1 MSSPLLDQV
10 TSVKVKLG
18 LLVAVSVTVASV
30 IAAVG
35 AVGGVPIW
43 LSVPVTVALALGV
56 TQLLAVGMT
65 SPLREMTTAA
75 RQMARGDYSGRVT
88 ATSAD
93 EVGELARAFNRM
105 AEDLA
110 AVDRQR
116 RELVANVSHELRTP
130 LAALCAVLENLVDG
144 VAEPDPVA
152 LRTALDQAE
161 RLATL
166 ASDLLDLARVDAGE
180 APLSSTQVSVLE
192 LLERS
197 VAEARVAGREVKYDV
212 QVTPPEL
219 TVPAD
224 PARLHQLVGNLLDNA
239 SRHSPADGVVRIT
252 ARATPLPTD
261 SATELAAGWRL
272 EVADEGPGIPV
283 ADRDRVFERFGTLAE
298 TEGGGGTGLGLAI
311 ARWVTDL
318 HGGTIHF
325 VEPEPPSTGA
335 RVRVDL
341 PYEPQ
346 KQAHA
351 AKDPLMADGQSGRAV
366 GRSGRAVATGRST
379 GEPQRGVDAVGS
391 SAAAAAPAVAR
402 TESPMDM
409 LFGRFWPE
417 SGVPGNVRAVLY
429 CLGVGLLAGIVM
441 PFRDNGI
448 GTLTVLLAAGGVI
461 VGFSFNRGSLFTR
474 ACAVLCVLLAS
485 TVALRDA
492 EWIVFLC
499 VLAGG
504 AVCVA
509 GIVNGRTLPAFVLAG
524 MALPLAALRGLPWLG
539 RSLQAVSG
547 LGKRAAALR
556 TIVWSL
562 LGVIVF
568 GLLFASADAV
578 FAEWAGAIVPDLEFD
593 TFVLRAFIT
602 VAVGGVVLAAT
613 YLALNP
619 PRVEP
624 RTGTTRSVAHRYE
637 WLAPVL
643 LVDAVFLV
651 FLAAQATVI
660 FGGHDYLERTTGLT
674 YAEYVHQGFGQL
686 TVATAL
692 TLLVVWAA
700 ARKAPRTTSADL
712 AWLRGSLGLLCVLTL
727 VVVVSALYRMH
738 VYQEAYGFTRL
749 RLLVDVFEGW
759 LGLLVI
765 GVIAAGVTL
774 RAAWLPR
781 AALLSG
787 AGLLFLMAAVNP
799 DAWVAQH
806 NVDRY
811 EATGKVDWSYLQSLS
826 ADAVPV
832 LAKLPD
838 TVVECALK
846 GHEPGDDDWL
856 EWNFGRQRAEPLM
869 RSQLT
874 TWQYDPTTCTRESTN

>member
-30 IAAVG
+30 VAAVG
-35 AVGGVPIW
+35 VGGGVPFW
-43 LSVPVTVALALGV
+43 LSIPVTVALALGV

-65 SPLREMTTAA
+65 SPLREMTAAA
-75 RQMARGDYSGRVT
+75 RRMARGDYSGRVT
-88 ATSAD
+88 ATSSD

-144 VAEPDPVA
+144 VAEPDPAA

-180 APLSSTQVSVLE
+180 VQLSTTHVSVME
-192 LLERS
+192 LLERA
-197 VAEARVAGREVKYDV
+197 VAEARVAGREVGYDV
-212 QVTPPEL
+212 RVTPPAL
-219 TVPAD
+219 TATAD
-224 PARLHQLVGNLLDNA
+224 PARLHQLVANLLDNA
-239 SRHSPADGVVRIT
+239 SRHSPAGGVVRIT
-252 ARATPLPTD
+252 AQGTPT
-261 SATELAAGWRL
+261 GWRL
-272 EVADEGPGIPV
+272 EVADEGPGIPA

-298 TEGGGGTGLGLAI
+298 AEGGGGTGLGLAI

-325 VEPEPPSTGA
+325 VEPEPRTAGA

-341 PYEPQ
+341 PHEPRQ
-346 KQAHA
+346 HTHI
-351 AKDPLMADGQSGRAV
+351 P
-366 GRSGRAVATGRST
+366 
-379 GEPQRGVDAVGS
+379 S
-391 SAAAAAPAVAR
+391 SAQEPVMTNPVHTPALPAPAVG
-402 TESPMDM
+402 PMPEPAM
-409 LFGRFWPE
+409 NTLFGSFWPDT
-417 SGVPGNVRAVLY
+417 GVPGNVRAVL
-429 CLGVGLLAGIVM
+429 CSLGVGLLAAMVL
-441 PFRDNGI
+441 PFRDHGL
-448 GTLTVLLAAGGVI
+448 GTFAVLLAAGGV
-461 VGFSFNRGSLFTR
+461 VLGFSVNRRSPFTL
-474 ACAVLCVLLAS
+474 ACAALCALLAATVVIRDADWIVVLCL
-485 TVALRDA
+485 
-492 EWIVFLC
+492 
-499 VLAGG
+499 LAGG

-509 GIVNGRTLPAFVLAG
+509 GLVNGRTLTAFVLAG
-524 MALPLAALRGLPWLG
+524 IAWPLAGLRGLPWLG
-539 RSLQAVSG
+539 RSVRAVTG
-547 LGKRAAALR
+547 LGKTAAALR
-556 TIVWSL
+556 TVGWSL
-562 LGVIVF
+562 LGVVVF
-568 GLLFASADAV
+568 GVLFASADAI
-578 FAEWAGAIVPDLEFD
+578 FAEWASAVVPDLQLD
-593 TFVLRAFIT
+593 SFVLRAFLT

-619 PRVEP
+619 PSVEP
-624 RTGTTRSVAHRYE
+624 GGGSARAVAHRYE
-637 WLAPVL
+637 WLVPVL
-643 LVDAVFLV
+643 LVDGVFLV
-651 FLAAQATVI
+651 FLGAQATVI

-700 ARKAPRTTSADL
+700 ARKAPRTTAADL

-727 VVVVSALYRMH
+727 VVVASALYRMH

-759 LGLLVI
+759 LGLLVL
-765 GVIAAGVTL
+765 GVLAAGLTL

-787 AGLLFLMAAVNP
+787 AGLLLLLAAVNP
-799 DAWVAQH
+799 DAWIAQH
-806 NVDRY
+806 NLDRY
-811 EATGKVDWSYLQSLS
+811 AATGKVDWYYLQGLS

-832 LAKLPD
+832 LATLPD
-838 TVVECALK
+838 EVVECALIR
-846 GHEPGDDDWL
+846 HEPGNDDWL
-856 EWNFGRQRAEPLM
+856 EWNLGRQRAEPLM
-869 RSQLT
+869 RSHFAD
-874 TWQYDPTTCTRESTN
+874 WDYSDAVC

>member
-30 IAAVG
+30 VAAIG
-35 AVGGVPIW
+35 AVGGVPFW

-65 SPLREMTTAA
+65 SPLREMTAAA
-75 RQMARGDYSGRVT
+75 RRMARGDYSGRVT
-88 ATSAD
+88 ATSSD

-152 LRTALDQAE
+152 LRAALDQAE

-180 APLSSTQVSVLE
+180 AQLSTTQVPVLE
-192 LLERS
+192 LLERA
-197 VAEARVAGREVKYDV
+197 VAEARVAGREVRYDV
-212 QVTPPEL
+212 RATPPAL
-219 TVPAD
+219 KAQAD
-224 PARLHQLVGNLLDNA
+224 PARLHQLVANLLDNA
-239 SRHSPADGVVRIT
+239 SRHSPAGGVVRIT
-252 ARATPLPTD
+252 AEDTAT
-261 SATELAAGWRL
+261 GWRL
-272 EVADEGPGIPV
+272 EVADEGPGIP
-283 ADRDRVFERFGTLAE
+283 ASDRDRVFERFGTLAE
-298 TEGGGGTGLGLAI
+298 AEGGGGTGLGLAI

-341 PYEPQ
+341 PHEPRQ
-346 KQAHA
+346 HTHVPSAQE
-351 AKDPLMADGQSGRAV
+351 PVMTNPVQSPAL
-366 GRSGRAVATGRST
+366 
-379 GEPQRGVDAVGS
+379 P
-391 SAAAAAPAVAR
+391 APTVAR
-402 TESPMDM
+402 VPEPAMDT
-409 LFGRFWPE
+409 LFGTFWPDT
-417 SGVPGNVRAVLY
+417 GVPGNVRAVLY
-429 CLGVGLLAGIVM
+429 SLGVGLLAGMVL
-441 PFRDNGI
+441 PFRDFGL
-448 GTLTVLLAAGGVI
+448 GTFAVLLAGGGVI
-461 VGFSFNRGSLFTR
+461 LGFSVHRRSAFTV
-474 ACAVLCVLLAS
+474 ACAALCVLLAA
-485 TVALRDA
+485 TVVVRDA
-492 EWIVFLC
+492 DWIVVLC
-499 VLAGG
+499 LLAGG
-504 AVCVA
+504 ALCVI
-509 GIVNGRTLPAFVLAG
+509 GLVKGRTLPAFVLAG
-524 MALPLAALRGLPWLG
+524 IAWPLAGLRGLPWLG
-539 RSLQAVSG
+539 RSVRAVTGMGNS
-547 LGKRAAALR
+547 AAALR
-556 TIVWSL
+556 TVVWSL
-562 LGVIVF
+562 LGVVVF

-578 FAEWAGAIVPDLEFD
+578 FAEWVGAVVPDLRLD
-593 TFVLRAFIT
+593 SFVLRAFLT

-619 PRVEP
+619 PSVEP
-624 RTGTTRSVAHRYE
+624 GGGRARPVAHRYE

-643 LVDAVFLV
+643 LVDGVFLV
-651 FLAAQATVI
+651 FIGAQATVI

-700 ARKAPRTTSADL
+700 ARKAPRTAAADL

-727 VVVVSALYRMH
+727 VVVASALYRMH

-759 LGLLVI
+759 LGLLVL
-765 GVIAAGVTL
+765 GVIAAGLTL

-787 AGLLFLMAAVNP
+787 AGLLLLLAAVNP
-799 DAWVAQH
+799 DAWIAQH
-806 NVDRY
+806 NLDRY
-811 EATGKVDWSYLQSLS
+811 DETGKVDWYYLQGLS

-832 LAKLPD
+832 LSALPD
-838 TVVECALK
+838 EVVECALM
-846 GHEPGDDDWL
+846 GHMPGNDDWL
-856 EWNFGRQRAEPLM
+856 EWNLGRQRAEPLM
-869 RSQLT
+869 RSHLDD
-874 TWQYDPTTCTRESTN
+874 WEYSDAVCARAAAG